1 MLTAA
6 AKTAPKTRSAT
17 VFRRRHTSSA
27 NSRPLVSLRD
37 EDDITGMHADVL
49 LSNVLLRGQLV
60 VLDRDA
66 RSAGRLLP
74 EHDDAFPR
82 GKLVQTAGHRE
93 HVEYGG
99 AVLQLVAA
107 GRLDLA
113 DDRHLHAVDLF
124 DEDRH
129 RRSRDVLGKRL

>member
-6 AKTAPKTRSAT
+6 ANTPPKTSSAT

-37 EDDITGMHADVL
+37 EDDITRMHADVL

-66 RSAGRLLP
+66 RGAGRLLSK
-74 EHDDAFPR
+74 HDYALAR

-99 AVLQLVAA
+99 AILELVAA
-107 GRLDLA
+107 GRLALA

-124 DEDRH
+124 DEDRY
-129 RRSRDVLGKRL
+129 RRSQD